1 MFSLKITLRLS
12 LLPFFLLFLIPY
24 SSSQNFRI
32 SEPELQFDG
41 TQLHITYDLTAEK
54 KSDLFYIR
62 VEIEDKEGS
71 LINASSLSGDV
82 GEKVPP
88 GNSRII
94 VWIPANDSILLDE
107 EISVELFGERYERPF
122 NKGSALLT
130 SSVLPGLGLS
140 KIKEGKKWWL
150 ASIPAYGAL
159 AGGLAYHF
167 SYLNVYEDYKSETS
181 VPVRDDLL
189 SKAQRQSNIST
200 TCFIAAAAIWTA
212 DLIWVAASPN
222 KYKPLQHSGL
232 TLKAIPSHEGT
243 LGLLSFRI
251 EF

>member
-1 MFSLKITLRLS
+1 MLSLKITVKLS
-12 LLPFFLLFLIPY
+12 LLPVLLLFLIPY
-24 SSSQNFRI
+24 SSSQSFRI

-41 TQLHITYDLTAEK
+41 TQLYITYDLTAEK

-62 VEIEDKEGS
+62 VEIKDKEGS
-71 LINASSLSGDV
+71 LIRASSLSGDL
-82 GEKVPP
+82 GEKIKP
-88 GNSRII
+88 GNNKAIF
-94 VWIPANDSILLDE
+94 WIPANDSIILDE
-107 EISVELFGERYERPF
+107 EISVELFVEKYEKTF

-130 SSVLPGLGLS
+130 SSFVPGLGLS
-140 KIKEGKKWWL
+140 KIKKGQKWWL

-189 SKAQRQSNIST
+189 LKAQRQSDIST
-200 TCFIAAAAIWTA
+200 TCLIAAAAIWAA

-222 KYKPLQHSGL
+222 RYKPLQHSGL

-243 LGLLSFRI
+243 IGLLSFKI